1 MYYMLILLN
10 TFKYFYIIYLFY
22 SFNVII
28 HFMVLNNFVPFILF
42 NTYHIIIRLKFI
54 NSNIII
60 YNIYNFKYLKC
71 QYIIFHIIQIK

>member
-1 MYYMLILLN
+1 M
-10 TFKYFYIIYLFY
+10 
-22 SFNVII
+22 
-28 HFMVLNNFVPFILF
+28 HFITLRNFMSFILF
-42 NTYHIIIRLKFI
+42 NTYHIIIHLKFI

>member
-1 MYYMLILLN
+1 M
-10 TFKYFYIIYLFY
+10 
-22 SFNVII
+22 

-42 NTYHIIIRLKFI
+42 NTYHIIIHLKFI

>member
-1 MYYMLILLN
+1 MLILLN

-22 SFNVII
+22 SFNSIMY
-28 HFMVLNNFVPFILF
+28 FMTLNNFVSFILF
-42 NTYHIIIRLKFI
+42 NTYHIIIHLKFI

-60 YNIYNFKYLKC
+60 YNIYNYKYLKC